1 MDDLVRDHVFHRL
14 TGGLQILAR
23 VKVVGMLGKVLAD
36 VAGHGQTDIGV
47 DIDLADGKLGS
58 LTELILGDSDSVG
71 HIAAVLVDHLNK
83 LLGNGG
89 RTVQHDGESGQTLDA
104 LMQHVETQ
112 RGRHQDAIGVAGAL
126 GGLELVGAVR
136 GADGDGQRVAAGAGD
151 ELLHLFGVGVA
162 LLAVLH
168 SDLILHAG
176 QSAQL
181 RLDHHAVIV
190 GVLHDLAGQGD
201 IFLKRL
207 GGGVDHDGGKA
218 AVDAVLA
225 QLKGIAVVQM
235 QRNGDLGILDNG
247 GLHQLHQIGMVGI
260 GAGALGNLQDDGASQ
275 LAGSLG
281 DALDDLHIVDVEGAD
296 CIAAVISL
304 RKHFFRSY
312 KCHFQSPYEFCVKS
326 IFTNL
331 LFYYILNPSQNQEV
345 HFTILKFFYPNNGG
359 YEQMSKK
366 LIGAA
371 VFGQS
376 GGPTAV
382 INASAYGVIRAAL
395 DADEITKVYGAAN
408 GIKGV
413 LEDRLY
419 IMDEEDPEELKLL
432 LHTPSSALGSCRY
445 KIADPEKDDT
455 DYKRILEIFKKYN
468 IRYFFYNGGN
478 DSMDTCNKISRYM
491 ESVGYECRVMG
502 VPKTIDND
510 LYGTDHCPGFGSA
523 AKYIA
528 TSCMEINKDARVYDN
543 GMVTIVEIMGRHAGW
558 LAASAALA
566 TEFGSGPDLIYLP
579 EVDFDMDKFLNDV
592 QRVYDANGKVLVA
605 VSEGIHYADGSFVS
619 EAKVSAT
626 DGFGHAQLGGLAA
639 LLAAIVK
646 GRTGAKV
653 RGIELSLLQ
662 RCGAHLASAT
672 DIEEARS
679 AGEEA
684 VKQAVNGVTG
694 KMVAFERE
702 DADGNYKCKM
712 VLLPLNKVANYEK
725 KIPLSW
731 LNEEQNG
738 LKHEFID
745 YVLPLIQGE
754 PKLPLEH
761 SLPRYARLKKV
772 LAK

>member
-1 MDDLVRDHVFHRL
+1 
-14 TGGLQILAR
+14 
-23 VKVVGMLGKVLAD
+23 
-36 VAGHGQTDIGV
+36 
-47 DIDLADGKLGS
+47 
-58 LTELILGDSDSVG
+58 
-71 HIAAVLVDHLNK
+71 
-83 LLGNGG
+83 
-89 RTVQHDGESGQTLDA
+89 
-104 LMQHVETQ
+104 
-112 RGRHQDAIGVAGAL
+112 
-126 GGLELVGAVR
+126 
-136 GADGDGQRVAAGAGD
+136 
-151 ELLHLFGVGVA
+151 
-162 LLAVLH
+162 
-168 SDLILHAG
+168 
-176 QSAQL
+176 
-181 RLDHHAVIV
+181 
-190 GVLHDLAGQGD
+190 
-201 IFLKRL
+201 
-207 GGGVDHDGGKA
+207 
-218 AVDAVLA
+218 
-225 QLKGIAVVQM
+225 
-235 QRNGDLGILDNG
+235 
-247 GLHQLHQIGMVGI
+247 
-260 GAGALGNLQDDGASQ
+260 
-275 LAGSLG
+275 
-281 DALDDLHIVDVEGAD
+281 
-296 CIAAVISL
+296 
-304 RKHFFRSY
+304 
-312 KCHFQSPYEFCVKS
+312 
-326 IFTNL
+326 
-331 LFYYILNPSQNQEV
+331 
-345 HFTILKFFYPNNGG
+345 
-359 YEQMSKK
+359 MSKK

-413 LEDRLY
+413 LDDRLY